1 MDMWKQLGG
10 RGSTP
15 QRCFECFA
23 SSGVQSTAILH
34 IKGRNELVL
43 FALQQ
48 SRNDAHADIF
58 IYCNEKQLF
67 NFYPF
72 PYWLSVKRIVT
83 GLCRWLLTR
92 LNRMMKQKKKRNQER
107 ALGISSGFVNEACA
121 PLPQKSPDDIGWG
134 RFGTFP
140 FSLSHHKSTRIFFC
154 IAFNRPLFYF
164 IFFIRHCLIA
174 RTADSTRSSKLH
186 DRRDS
191 RTISIADGN
200 LYVYMI
206 HFIFIYFS
214 KPSA

>member
-83 GLCRWLLTR
+83 GLCRWLLTQP
-92 LNRMMKQKKKRNQER
+92 NRMMKQKNAIRNEPLEYRQVLLTKRVPPSLKNR
-107 ALGISSGFVNEACA
+107 LMTLGGADLE
-121 PLPQKSPDDIGWG
+121 P
-134 RFGTFP
+134 FP
-140 FSLSHHKSTRIFFC
+140 FPSLITS
-154 IAFNRPLFYF
+154 
-164 IFFIRHCLIA
+164 RHE
-174 RTADSTRSSKLH
+174 SS
-186 DRRDS
+186 
-191 RTISIADGN
+191 
-200 LYVYMI
+200 
-206 HFIFIYFS
+206 
-214 KPSA
+214 SA

>member
-1 MDMWKQLGG
+1 MSYGNRITKSTVWKRPKSFEIQEPLFFNTIPLMTSIPPNNNKFKKKKTKDKWCKWILIGTLFYGHVKTVGG
-10 RGSTP
+10 RWSTP

-92 LNRMMKQKKKRNQER
+92 LNRMMKQKKKTQ
-107 ALGISSGFVNEACA
+107 SGT
-121 PLPQKSPDDIGWG
+121 SPWNIVG
-134 RFGTFP
+134 FG
-140 FSLSHHKSTRIFFC
+140 
-154 IAFNRPLFYF
+154 
-164 IFFIRHCLIA
+164 
-174 RTADSTRSSKLH
+174 
-186 DRRDS
+186 
-191 RTISIADGN
+191 
-200 LYVYMI
+200 
-206 HFIFIYFS
+206 
-214 KPSA
+214 